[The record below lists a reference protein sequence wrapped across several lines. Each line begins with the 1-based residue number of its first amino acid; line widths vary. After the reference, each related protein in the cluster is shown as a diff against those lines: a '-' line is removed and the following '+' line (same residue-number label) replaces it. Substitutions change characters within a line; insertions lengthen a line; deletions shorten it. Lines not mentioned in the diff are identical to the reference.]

1 MLESADHDA
10 RRDPVRVYFGS
21 TARASNSAKL

>member
-1 MLESADHDA
+1 MLESPDNDA

-21 TARASNSAKL
+21 SARTSNSAKS

>member
-1 MLESADHDA
+1 MLESPDNDA

-21 TARASNSAKL
+21 SARASNSAKS